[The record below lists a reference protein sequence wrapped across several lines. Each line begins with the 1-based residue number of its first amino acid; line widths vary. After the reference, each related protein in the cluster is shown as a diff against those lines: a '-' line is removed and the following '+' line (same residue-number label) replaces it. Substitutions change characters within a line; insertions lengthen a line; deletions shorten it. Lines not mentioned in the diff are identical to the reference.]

1 MSSLQEFLTLL
12 LGAESEARR
21 KTEEARIQTENVLT
35 KARQDFQQEREARL
49 AAVRDQAKTLIEATE
64 KSTEAEIRQ
73 IQSQEQ
79 HETEGMAERFK
90 THVGDVVKT
99 IVEETAAEFIRKGTR

>member
-12 LGAESEARR
+12 LGAEGEARR
-21 KTEEARIQTENVLT
+21 RAEEARIQTEEVIA

-49 AAVRDQAKTLIEATE
+49 AAVRDQAKTLIEAAE

-73 IQSQEQ
+73 IQSQERQ
-79 HETEGMAERFK
+79 ETEGMAVRFK
-90 THVGDVVKT
+90 THVGNVVET
-99 IVEETAAEFIRKGTR
+99 IAEETAAAFIRKGTR

>member
-21 KTEEARIQTENVLT
+21 KTEEARIQAEEVITR
-35 KARQDFQQEREARL
+35 ARQDFQQEREARL
-49 AAVRDQAKTLIEATE
+49 AAVRDQAKTLIDAAE

-73 IQSQEQ
+73 IQFQEQ
-79 HETEGMAERFK
+79 QETEGMAGRFK
-90 THVGDVVKT
+90 AHVGDVVAT
-99 IVEETAAEFIRKGTR
+99 IAEETAAEYIRKGTR

>member
-1 MSSLQEFLTLL
+1 MSSLQEFLALL

-21 KTEEARIQTENVLT
+21 KTEEARIQAEDVLS

-49 AAVRDQAKTLIEATE
+49 AAVRDQAKILIETAE

-73 IQSQEQ
+73 IQSLEQ
-79 HETEGMAERFK
+79 QETEGMAGRFK
-90 THVGDVVKT
+90 AHVGDVVGT
-99 IVEETAAEFIRKGTR
+99 IAEETAAEFLRKGTL

>member
-21 KTEEARIQTENVLT
+21 KTEDARTQAEEILT
-35 KARQDFQQEREARL
+35 RARQDFQQEREARL
-49 AAVRDQAKTLIEATE
+49 ATVRDQAKTLIEAAE

-73 IQSQEQ
+73 IQSMERQEA
-79 HETEGMAERFK
+79 EGMAGRFR
-90 THVGDVVKT
+90 THAADAVGT
-99 IVEETAAEFIRKGTR
+99 IIEETAADLIRKGTR